1 MRGGSK
7 IENKKDKKKKCDEQ
21 QNIGEIIHICTV
33 QCTFMITLDVLV
45 ISACCFC
52 LLFLP
57 E

>member
-7 IENKKDKKKKCDEQ
+7 IEKKKDKKKKCDEQ